1 MRYNALDTDPTS
13 KGQKGYTHAMN
24 RIPPSQKIRKKTEA
38 LLNQGLQGEG
48 DVSSLIFRLGV
59 ERLAQE
65 LLEQEATDY
74 LERAHYQRRRPEQEH
89 RGYRNGYEPRRMRT
103 AEGEIQVQVP
113 QVRDAPQTYRSRLMT
128 FLQGNS
134 EVLER
139 LAVEMYARGL
149 STRDIEA
156 ALVEATGDHLL
167 SRTAVSQITEVLWA
181 DYEAFAER
189 DLSGFAVE
197 YLFLDAVY
205 ESLRAQAGLKEGVLV
220 AWAICSDGRKVL
232 LHLALGNK
240 ESYANWL
247 DFLRGMV
254 ARGLQAPVQTTTD
267 GSPGLMRAVEEVFP
281 HSLRQRCLAHKTR
294 NVLDK
299 VPDSARHEM
308 KAMIQAS
315 YYAPNPEVARMIAA
329 EVLESYQTRY
339 PAAMRSFQD
348 DWEACIAYLRCP
360 AVHHKRIRT
369 TNLLE
374 RSFLE
379 ERRRTKVIPRFFTE
393 KSCIKL
399 VFATLWR
406 ASQRWQG
413 VKMSEFER
421 QQLRLLRRELGLLP
435 EATPEAVDRK
445 TQRLVA

>member
-1 MRYNALDTDPTS
+1 
-13 KGQKGYTHAMN
+13 
-24 RIPPSQKIRKKTEA
+24 
-38 LLNQGLQGEG
+38 
-48 DVSSLIFRLGV
+48 V
-59 ERLAQE
+59 
-65 LLEQEATDY
+65 
-74 LERAHYQRRRPEQEH
+74 PE
-89 RGYRNGYEPRRMRT
+89 
-103 AEGEIQVQVP
+103 
-113 QVRDAPQTYRSRLMT
+113 VRDAPQTYRSELMT
-128 FLQGNS
+128 FLRGNS

-149 STRDIEA
+149 STRDIED
-156 ALVEATGDHLL
+156 ALMEATGDRLL
-167 SRTAVSQITEVLWA
+167 SRTAVSQVTEVLWA
-181 DYEAFAER
+181 EYEAFAER
-189 DLSGFAVE
+189 DLSGFEVV

-205 ESLRAQAGLKEGVLV
+205 ESLREQGGLKEGILV

-240 ESYANWL
+240 ESYENWL
-247 DFLRGMV
+247 GFLRDMLR
-254 ARGLQAPVQTTTD
+254 RGLQAPVQTTTD
-267 GSPGLMRAVEEVFP
+267 GSPALIRAVEEVFP
-281 HSLRQRCLAHKTR
+281 RSLRQRCLAHKTR

-299 VPDSARHEM
+299 VPDSVRAEV
-308 KAMIQAS
+308 KGMIQAS
-315 YYAPNPEVARMIAA
+315 YYAPNQEVASMIAA
-329 EVLESYQTRY
+329 EVLDAYQDRY

-413 VKMSEFER
+413 VKLSELER
-421 QQLRLLRRELGLLP
+421 QQLKLLRRELGLLP
-435 EATPEAVDRK
+435 DGAKGAAGPKA
-445 TQRLVA
+445 QRSAA

>member
-1 MRYNALDTDPTS
+1 VRYNALNTDPTS
-13 KGQKGYTHAMN
+13 KGQKGYTHAMK
-24 RIPPSQKIRKKTEA
+24 RIPPSQRIRKRTEE
-38 LLNQGLQGEG
+38 LLNQGLEGEG
-48 DVSSLIFRLGV
+48 DVTSLIFRLGV

-74 LERAHYQRRRPEQEH
+74 LEREHYQRRRPEQEH
-89 RGYRNGYEPRRMRT
+89 RGYRNGYEPRRIRT
-103 AEGEIQVQVP
+103 AEGEIVVQVP
-113 QVRDAPQTYRSRLMT
+113 QVRDAPQTYRSELMT
-128 FLQGNS
+128 FLRGNS

-167 SRTAVSQITEVLWA
+167 SRTAVSQVTEVLWA

-189 DLSGFAVE
+189 DLSGFEVE

-205 ESLRAQAGLKEGVLV
+205 ESLREQAGLKEGVLV
-220 AWAICSDGRKVL
+220 AWAICTDGRKVL

-240 ESYANWL
+240 ESYQNWL

-254 ARGLQAPVQTTTD
+254 ARGLRAPVQTTTD
-267 GSPGLMRAVEEVFP
+267 GSPGLIRAIEEVFP

-299 VPDSARHEM
+299 VPDSARDEV

-315 YYAPNPEVARMIAA
+315 YYAPNQDVARMVAA
-329 EVLESYQTRY
+329 EVLETYQDRY

-421 QQLRLLRRELGLLP
+421 QQLKLLRRDLGLLP
-435 EATPEAVDRK
+435 EGAQGAVERK
-445 TQRLVA
+445 THGLAA